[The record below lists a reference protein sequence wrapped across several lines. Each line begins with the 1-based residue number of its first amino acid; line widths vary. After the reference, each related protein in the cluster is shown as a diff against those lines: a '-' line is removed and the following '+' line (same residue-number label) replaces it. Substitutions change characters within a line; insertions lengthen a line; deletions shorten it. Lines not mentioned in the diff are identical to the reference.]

1 MNTGVQILLP
11 LLFTGCVGS
20 TDSSVET
27 SETSQSE
34 TGEPLLP
41 PEALT
46 VTAESRLLVPSRG
59 FMSIYDNDG
68 KEVYEWNFTD
78 IVDSD
83 ICEAVCYGEG
93 VAPDAN
99 GFLVSY
105 VRGGTRSASGVMRFS
120 FSDGEL
126 VPQWQR
132 NDFETYVHDAI
143 PMPKTEAGLIVLET
157 LSNKISWFAEKSD
170 SKPLF
175 FVNTESPLW
184 ENSLDSPNGFEHF
197 SAQGRDFL
205 LINWRQ
211 DSSTPNIAGGLI
223 SLWEITDPSEPVAIW
238 NYPQVGRLSDP
249 HGAALRYYNGEIY
262 LLYGHSKSL
271 VVSDKLLTGTIGIAK
286 SSNLFT
292 APTYF
297 ADINTGSDYLPME
310 YPRSADLTSA
320 GNLII
325 CTSGDAAWVWEV
337 PLPTLVPTEK
347 SGQHTDSNSE
357 MNIIELN
364 GGRVLVESLVQPF
377 EARFWTPEQ

>member
-1 MNTGVQILLP
+1 MGNNIVGALQAEEARLKNIKTLTIDTFQTSYTFHDSGSTNVLITFKSSQLEIFGNIMNTGVQILLP

-170 SKPLF
+170 S
-175 FVNTESPLW
+175 
-184 ENSLDSPNGFEHF
+184 SLTQNH
-197 SAQGRDFL
+197 
-205 LINWRQ
+205 
-211 DSSTPNIAGGLI
+211 
-223 SLWEITDPSEPVAIW
+223 
-238 NYPQVGRLSDP
+238 
-249 HGAALRYYNGEIY
+249 
-262 LLYGHSKSL
+262 LYGK
-271 VVSDKLLTGTIGIAK
+271 
-286 SSNLFT
+286 T
-292 APTYF
+292 ASTVLMVLSTSPHRGET
-297 ADINTGSDYLPME
+297 SYL
-310 YPRSADLTSA
+310 
-320 GNLII
+320 
-325 CTSGDAAWVWEV
+325 
-337 PLPTLVPTEK
+337 
-347 SGQHTDSNSE
+347 
-357 MNIIELN
+357 
-364 GGRVLVESLVQPF
+364 
-377 EARFWTPEQ
+377 